1 MLYIDESFQKILNF
15 AEYLGFAKLNN
26 FNIKVFNNK
35 KKLQF
40 QQTILILNAMIHK
53 NEKYDKSFK
62 NAPNVVMSKS
72 LKCLMI

>member
-35 KKLQF
+35 KKL
-40 QQTILILNAMIHK
+40 
-53 NEKYDKSFK
+53 
-62 NAPNVVMSKS
+62 
-72 LKCLMI
+72 